1 MYIPLIEISCDDWK
15 TLFFIQISR
24 YPEVWYNRH
33 VAAFFE
39 KIVLKEVRVYACYL
53 HNNITML
60 LIAEVQNEAS
70 NS

>member
-1 MYIPLIEISCDDWK
+1 MTGRYY
-15 TLFFIQISR
+15 FFIQISR
-24 YPEVWYNRH
+24 YPEVWCNRH

-39 KIVLKEVRVYACYL
+39 KIVVKEVRVYACYL